1 MARKKTTPN
10 EGKIEKVFAV
20 NGKEYYLV
28 DNLIGEIGYFTVFHR
43 MVDADTYL
51 RVYSIDDAKRVEKN
65 YLDKATDTM
74 LNFKPSGL
82 KMDLFSY
89 GDSKLCAVDTKNKI
103 LYDWYYKV
111 SNGDVVVVRAFKDGK
126 ETKVLIEEARLSEDF
141 PKVREIVEENLLT
154 V

>member
-1 MARKKTTPN
+1 MARKKTIPN

-28 DNLIGEIGYFTVFHR
+28 NNLIGESGYFTVFHR
-43 MVDADTYL
+43 MADADTYL

-65 YLDKATDTM
+65 YLDKATDSM
-74 LNFKPSGL
+74 LNFEPSGL
-82 KMDLFSY
+82 KMDIFSY
-89 GDSKLCAVDTKNKI
+89 GDSKLCAIDTKNKI

-111 SNGDVVVVRAFKDGK
+111 SNGDIVVARAYKDGK

-141 PKVREIVEENLLT
+141 PKVREIVESYFFS
-154 V
+154 

>member
-65 YLDKATDTM
+65 YLDKATDAM
-74 LNFKPSGL
+74 LNFKPSDL
-82 KMDLFSY
+82 KMDIFSY
-89 GDSKLCAVDTKNKI
+89 GDSKLCAIDTKNKI

-111 SNGDVVVVRAFKDGK
+111 SNGDVVVVRAYKDGK

>member
-1 MARKKTTPN
+1 MARKKTTLN

-28 DNLIGEIGYFTVFHR
+28 DNLIGEIGYFTVFHK
-43 MVDADTYL
+43 MADADTYL
-51 RVYSIDDAKRVEKN
+51 RVYSIDDVKRVEKN

-82 KMDLFSY
+82 KMDIFSY

-111 SNGDVVVVRAFKDGK
+111 SNGDVVVVRAYKDGK
-126 ETKVLIEEARLSEDF
+126 ETKVLVEEARLSEDF

>member
-28 DNLIGEIGYFTVFHR
+28 DNLIEEIGYFTVFHK
-43 MVDADTYL
+43 MSDADTYL
-51 RVYSIDDAKRVEKN
+51 RVYSIYDAKRVEKN
-65 YLDKATDTM
+65 YLDKATDSM

-82 KMDLFSY
+82 KMDIFSY
-89 GDSKLCAVDTKNKI
+89 GDSKLCAIDTKNKI

-111 SNGDVVVVRAFKDGK
+111 SNGDIVVVRAFKDGT
-126 ETKVLIEEARLSEDF
+126 ETKVLIEETRLSEDF

>member
-1 MARKKTTPN
+1 MARKKTPLN

-28 DNLIGEIGYFTVFHR
+28 NNLIGEISYFTVFHR
-43 MVDADTYL
+43 MADADTYL

-65 YLDKATDTM
+65 YLDKATDAM

-82 KMDLFSY
+82 KMDIFSY
-89 GDSKLCAVDTKNKI
+89 GDSKLCAIDTKNKI

-111 SNGDVVVVRAFKDGK
+111 SNGDVVVVRAYKDGK
-126 ETKVLIEEARLSEDF
+126 EIKVLIEEARLSEDF

>member
-1 MARKKTTPN
+1 MARKKTIPN

-28 DNLIGEIGYFTVFHR
+28 DNLIGEIGYYTVFHK
-43 MVDADTYL
+43 MSDADTYL

-65 YLDKATDTM
+65 YLDKATDSM

-82 KMDLFSY
+82 KMDIFSY
-89 GDSKLCAVDTKNKI
+89 GESKLCAVDTKNKI

>member
-1 MARKKTTPN
+1 MVRKKTTSN
-10 EGKIEKVFAV
+10 EGKIKKVFAV
-20 NGKEYYLV
+20 NGKEYHLV
-28 DNLIGEIGYFTVFHR
+28 YNLIGEIDYFTVFHKIA
-43 MVDADTYL
+43 DADTYL

-65 YLDKATDTM
+65 YLDKATDSM

-82 KMDLFSY
+82 KMDIFSY
-89 GDSKLCAVDTKNKI
+89 GDSKLCAIDTKNKI